1 MISDKNISEKSIAIG
16 LFAIVAAAILLSLG
30 VNDTVSKSNNSSYQ
44 AQAQRQGLQTNDNN
58 TIRVEA
64 GGGNSTAPLTV
75 YVPQS
80 IKIEAGQSVNWYNPT
95 PVGEPHSVTFLQDNS
110 LFPPFAAPFAVPN
123 STEFKAL
130 MPGPNVEP
138 LIVPNPPGT
147 ETTAKTVIIDNARA
161 YNPTVI
167 DSTGKNVTYLPP
179 NANYTMDGTESYIN
193 SGWLWPQGQVPPGAP
208 PLTTFTVTFE
218 KPGIYDYVCTVHPW
232 MTGSV
237 EVT

>member
-1 MISDKNISEKSIAIG
+1 M
-16 LFAIVAAAILLSLG
+16 
-30 VNDTVSKSNNSSYQ
+30 
-44 AQAQRQGLQTNDNN
+44 
-58 TIRVEA
+58 
-64 GGGNSTAPLTV
+64 
-75 YVPQS
+75 YVPPNIQ
-80 IKIEAGQSVNWYNPT
+80 IKTGQAINWYNPT
-95 PVGEPHSVTFLQDNS
+95 PVGEAHSVTFLKNNS

-130 MPGPNVEP
+130 IPAPNVEP
-138 LIVPNPPGT
+138 LIIPNSPGT
-147 ETTAKTVIIDNARA
+147 EPTAKTVIIDNARA

-232 MTGSV
+232 MTGTVSV
-237 EVT
+237 R